1 LTRKAAYWPEFVV
14 VVLVVVVVE
23 AGAIVLSVA
32 GAIVLSVVA
41 GAVVLVVSVV
51 VVFSVVLVAA
61 FGPHAATERAA
72 TAAVATRSLRRVTE
86 VMSLVPLEV
95 ERG

>member
-1 LTRKAAYWPEFVV
+1 VV

-32 GAIVLSVVA
+32 GAIVLSVA
-41 GAVVLVVSVV
+41 GVVVLVVSVV

-61 FGPHAATERAA
+61 GLPQAATERAA
-72 TAAVATRSLRRVTE
+72 TAAVATRILRRVTE
-86 VMSLVPLEV
+86 VMSLVPF
-95 ERG
+95 GG